1 MLLPCCAACPGEQLS
16 SPRSNASWA
25 LSQSKLPEQR
35 LRGCAQRIGP
45 HSLSDT
51 SAGPQFVGALP
62 GEGVAAGSHSA
73 RSGAE
78 RGRARAQLQPAVS
91 QLWAAAPWGRG
102 GQPPSAAPALHA
114 RALSHG
120 QAGPGPSSAAQ
131 HSPPRLARA
140 STPPPA
146 APGPA
151 GDRPEAGHS
160 QWEQPAWP
168 RDAGRQPWPAA
179 EPAGAG
185 APPAK
190 RARLWCGAGAPG
202 GPPSRGDQAAGAAPR
217 PAAGRAGDERLG
229 AAAGGAQAAAV
240 HHTGG
245 AQGARGRR
253 AGGHAAAHQGPPVCA
268 AGHSRA
274 VGIHPGP
281 GGRGTR
287 IACVPRS
294 AKRCSASRKRHLQSR
309 VALGF
314 VCGPACNSSS
324 EAQARLKPYSTRNV
338 PSELRALRLSRKL
351 FLSLVRLVVTNYE
364 SAILTA
370 LSTSI
375 RMLLPER
382 RHYSQRTTLAPRLL
396 KSSTALAQTAQCPW
410 APSRSCAVRRMRLQT
425 CFRPSLLHYASLSTR
440 N

>member
-35 LRGCAQRIGP
+35 LRGWAQRIGP

-168 RDAGRQPWPAA
+168 RDAGRRPWPAA
-179 EPAGAG
+179 EPTGAG

-202 GPPSRGDQAAGAAPR
+202 GPPSQGDQAAGAAPP
-217 PAAGRAGDERLG
+217 PAAGHTRDERLG
-229 AAAGGAQAAAV
+229 AAAGFSGSAAVAGGGVGAAHENAAAN
-240 HHTGG
+240 
-245 AQGARGRR
+245 AAAAR
-253 AGGHAAAHQGPPVCA
+253 AGCTSAVPHCSAESAGDSAHSCATVVPCPNPAPHAAAPRSRAGRAAGGGAPPDGASRGCGVGGSCLGPQALCAAAGGGPAMLRVVRARAREFQDHVFARGPPPAAHRCVWPTPVCHA
-268 AGHSRA
+268 SNLA
-274 VGIHPGP
+274 V
-281 GGRGTR
+281 
-287 IACVPRS
+287 
-294 AKRCSASRKRHLQSR
+294 
-309 VALGF
+309 
-314 VCGPACNSSS
+314 
-324 EAQARLKPYSTRNV
+324 KP
-338 PSELRALRLSRKL
+338 
-351 FLSLVRLVVTNYE
+351 FL
-364 SAILTA
+364 
-370 LSTSI
+370 
-375 RMLLPER
+375 
-382 RHYSQRTTLAPRLL
+382 
-396 KSSTALAQTAQCPW
+396 
-410 APSRSCAVRRMRLQT
+410 
-425 CFRPSLLHYASLSTR
+425 
-440 N
+440 